1 MDPKSGKSL
10 RLFVNPFSI
19 LTSYALK
26 SGEAM
31 LASAE
36 AAVARPTVKVAVLP
50 NAVAPPRKA
59 AAAPRK
65 ALRTKARRAKVGSKA
80 KRRRTKR

>member
-19 LTSYALK
+19 WTDYALK

-36 AAVARPTVKVAVLP
+36 AAVARPTAKVAVLP
-50 NAVAPPRKA
+50 P
-59 AAAPRK
+59 
-65 ALRTKARRAKVGSKA
+65 KARRAKAGKA